1 MSPVMP
7 APLRI
12 LLTSEEDRTL
22 SELREA
28 QKLPQRIRDRAHML
42 RLNALG
48 WNVPEIAEIFECH
61 QHTVRATL
69 RRWEERGLG
78 GLWESPGRGAKPKWQ
93 EEDLKYLT
101 DCLENDQRT
110 YNSQQLA
117 EKLLKEREVDLSGDR
132 IRRLLK
138 KKIIAGNERER
149 AKKESKTL

>member
-78 GLWESPGRGAKPKWQ
+78 GLGESPGRGAKPKWQ

-101 DCLENDQRT
+101 DSRSSDQRT

-149 AKKESKTL
+149 ARKESKTL

>member
-69 RRWEERGLG
+69 RRWQEQGLYIFF
-78 GLWESPGRGAKPKWQ
+78 LPPYCSEMNLIESQW
-93 EEDLKYLT
+93 
-101 DCLENDQRT
+101 N
-110 YNSQQLA
+110 
-117 EKLLKEREVDLSGDR
+117 
-132 IRRLLK
+132 
-138 KKIIAGNERER
+138 
-149 AKKESKTL
+149 